1 LRGVRSQSGKKTPP
15 TGASFGARLNKDWYN
30 KSGLRPDPQG
40 EFCNS
45 LFTESS
51 RRVSRVGDGI
61 YRTTN
66 LSQAL
71 STPQSL
77 LIYQT
82 LFLDMSNMRISP
94 LFKRLLR
101 KLRLKKKEPSQDEP
115 VPKNAFDSSPT
126 VETALAPGHHFATN
140 PPRNKPQSPRNKPP
154 RNRPPSPRNKPP
166 PITDT
171 SSGSVTLAERVRYQ
185 KMVLGMSDAQ
195 IASALPPGQY
205 TIVFPPSMPPSG
217 PGHLAYAY
225 YESAS

>member
-1 LRGVRSQSGKKTPP
+1 MGLRGVRSQSGKKKTPP
-15 TGASFGARLNKDWYN
+15 TGTSFGARLNKDWYN

-82 LFLDMSNMRISP
+82 FIS
-94 LFKRLLR
+94 
-101 KLRLKKKEPSQDEP
+101 
-115 VPKNAFDSSPT
+115 
-126 VETALAPGHHFATN
+126 
-140 PPRNKPQSPRNKPP
+140 
-154 RNRPPSPRNKPP
+154 
-166 PITDT
+166 
-171 SSGSVTLAERVRYQ
+171 RYEQ
-185 KMVLGMSDAQ
+185 HED
-195 IASALPPGQY
+195 IASFQKIAKK
-205 TIVFPPSMPPSG
+205 T
-217 PGHLAYAY
+217 
-225 YESAS
+225 ASEKEGAFTR